1 MRTAIVTLS
10 LAWSLPA
17 LAQDV
22 ISLEYDR
29 SVPMGETPELR
40 VRANEPVRLDLNMD
54 CGGTSTSSTHQ
65 VAQGNVETISL
76 PGRWNSADT
85 KSCRGELAV
94 VADTGASGS
103 MNLNFDVSIIG
114 ALSLDATLEDIDLT
128 GGMVTVHA
136 ARPLAEA
143 RVRAIGVGGVVVGT
157 GRAAPN
163 DADPRLTWY
172 PNDQEVVKLEIE
184 ASDAQGA
191 NATLTLIPWSY
202 AIPHEDVVFGSGEHA
217 IVAEQEP
224 KLEEAWTD
232 LEGVLERYGSVVDA
246 KLYVGGYTDTVG
258 DAGTNAA
265 LSGRRARAIAAWF
278 RTRGFTG
285 DIAWQGFGERVLAVA
300 TADGTDEPRNR
311 RAVYVIAANPP
322 TSGDFPSNSWTALR

>member
-1 MRTAIVTLS
+1 MRTAFVTLS
-10 LAWSLPA
+10 LACSLPA

-40 VRANEPVRLDLNMD
+40 VRANEPVRLDLSMD
-54 CGGTSTSSTHQ
+54 CGTGRITSNHR
-65 VAQGNVETISL
+65 VAQGDVETIAL
-76 PGRWNSADT
+76 PGRWNTADT
-85 KSCRGELAV
+85 KSCSGELAV

-103 MNLNFDVSIIG
+103 MNLSFDVSIIG
-114 ALSLDATLEDIDLT
+114 ALSLDATLEDIDLA
-128 GGMVTVHA
+128 GAMVTVHA
-136 ARPLAEA
+136 ARPLAEV
-143 RVRAIGVGGVVVGT
+143 RVRAIGVGGVIVGT
-157 GRAAPN
+157 GRANPN

-184 ASDAQGA
+184 ASDNQGA
-191 NATLTLIPWSY
+191 NATLTLVPWSY
-202 AIPHEDVVFGSGEHA
+202 AIPHEDVVFASGAHA
-217 IVAEQEP
+217 IIGDQTP

-258 DAGTNAA
+258 DAGTNSA

-278 RTRGFTG
+278 RGRGFAG
-285 DIAWQGFGERVLAVA
+285 EISWQGFGERVLAVS
-300 TADGTDEPRNR
+300 TPDSTDESRNR

-322 TSGDFPSNSWTALR
+322 TSGDFPSSNWTPLR

>member
-10 LAWSLPA
+10 LLCSVPA
-17 LAQDV
+17 VAQDV

-40 VRANEPVRLDLNMD
+40 ILANEPVRLDVTME
-54 CGGTSTSSTHQ
+54 CGGTRATSNHQ
-65 VAQGNVETISL
+65 VARGNVQTIPL
-76 PGRWNSADT
+76 PGRWNTPDT
-85 KSCRGELAV
+85 RSCSGELAV

-103 MNLNFDVSIIG
+103 MNLNFDVSVIG
-114 ALSLDATLEDIDLT
+114 ALSLDATLEDIDLV
-128 GGMVTVHA
+128 GAMVTVHA
-136 ARPLAEA
+136 ARPLVEA
-143 RVRAIGVGGVVVGT
+143 RVRAIGVAGVIVGT
-157 GRAAPN
+157 GRATPN
-163 DADPRLTWY
+163 DANPRLTWY

-184 ASDAQGA
+184 ASDGQGA
-191 NATLTLIPWSY
+191 NATLTLVPWSY

-217 IVAEQEP
+217 IIAEQEP

-232 LEGVLERYGSVVDA
+232 LAGVLERYGSVVDA
-246 KLYVGGYTDTVG
+246 RLYVGGYTDTVG

-278 RTRGFTG
+278 RTRGFAG
-285 DIAWQGFGERVLAVA
+285 EIAWQGFGERVLAVG
-300 TADGTDEPRNR
+300 TPDGTDEPRNR